1 VKVVRVIA
9 NISIN
14 ETVGPQVASSN
25 LCVEL
30 LIRILGKTLTIHMG
44 TIAYICSM
52 STQLSPLYIEFR
64 ITTTK
69 IHGYCKIL

>member
-1 VKVVRVIA
+1 MFGTLFFQSRNRIEKSDAGKEEVSKTEDVLVKVVRVIA

-30 LIRILGKTLTIHMG
+30 LIRILGTV
-44 TIAYICSM
+44 
-52 STQLSPLYIEFR
+52 
-64 ITTTK
+64 
-69 IHGYCKIL
+69 

>member
-1 VKVVRVIA
+1 MEKSDSGKEELSKTEDVLVKVVRVIA

-30 LIRILGKTLTIHMG
+30 LIRILG
-44 TIAYICSM
+44 M
-52 STQLSPLYIEFR
+52 SVLAH
-64 ITTTK
+64 K
-69 IHGYCKIL
+69 I